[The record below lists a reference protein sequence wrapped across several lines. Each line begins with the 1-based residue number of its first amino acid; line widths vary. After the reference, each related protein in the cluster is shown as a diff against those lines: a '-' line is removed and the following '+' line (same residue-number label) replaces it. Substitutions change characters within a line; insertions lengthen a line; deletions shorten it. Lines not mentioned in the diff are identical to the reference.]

1 MNKNQKILKLN
12 KGLSIALAVLLVA
25 TVIVT
30 VVAFT
35 SARRKT
41 NDPTNTTSESSTVQP
56 DSTTAATIPHNLQT
70 VDPGDNTVSV
80 DPVSLVC
87 PVSGGYLI
95 KDYSSDVPV
104 WSMTMEDYRV
114 HTGVDIQSELGADV
128 VACAAGTIS
137 EVYCDP
143 MMGQTVVITHDGDC
157 VSVYRNLQTR
167 LPESTVVGKS
177 VASGETIGYVGDTA
191 LVEISDSPHL
201 HFEFV
206 CKTDN
211 VNPLTYFSVP
221 TASIATSYE
230 G

>member
-35 SARRKT
+35 AAKRKT
-41 NDPTNTTSESSTVQP
+41 DDAVPTSSQTTTEQTESTSM
-56 DSTTAATIPHNLQT
+56 TIPHNVKTLT
-70 VDPGDNTVSV
+70 PDDEPASA

-87 PVSGGYLI
+87 PVKGGYLI

-114 HTGVDIQSELGADV
+114 HTGIDIQSDLGADV

-143 MMGQTVVITHDGDC
+143 MMGQTIVVTHDDDC
-157 VSVYRNLQTR
+157 VSIYRNLQTK
-167 LPESTVVGKS
+167 LPEATVVGKK

-191 LVEISDSPHL
+191 LIEISDSPHL

-206 CKTDN
+206 CKSDN

-221 TASIATSYE
+221 AASVATSYE